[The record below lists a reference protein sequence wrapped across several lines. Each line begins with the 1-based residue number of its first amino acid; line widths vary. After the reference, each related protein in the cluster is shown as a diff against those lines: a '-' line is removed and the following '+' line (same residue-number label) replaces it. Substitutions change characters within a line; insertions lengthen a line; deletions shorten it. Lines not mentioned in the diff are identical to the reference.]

1 MVPKTGLEPVQYR
14 YRRILSPLRLP
25 ISPLG
30 QLPIAIINNLN
41 NKINSKFKII
51 ICILKKI
58 KKYIKFTKI
67 VLTNYAK

>member
-30 QLPIAIINNLN
+30 QLPITIINNFN
-41 NKINSKFKII
+41 YKINRKLKYLFIYFKIFINI
-51 ICILKKI
+51 IKLE
-58 KKYIKFTKI
+58 TKI
-67 VLTNYAK
+67 H

>member
-30 QLPIAIINNLN
+30 QLPMIIINNLN
-41 NKINSKFKII
+41 NKINSKLQII
-51 ICILKKI
+51 ISILKK
-58 KKYIKFTKI
+58 TKNI
-67 VLTNYAK
+67 LNLLK

>member
-30 QLPIAIINNLN
+30 QLPMIIINNLN
-41 NKINSKFKII
+41 NKINSKLQII
-51 ICILKKI
+51 ISILKKN

-67 VLTNYAK
+67 VLTNYVK

>member
-30 QLPIAIINNLN
+30 QLPMIIINNLN
-41 NKINSKFKII
+41 NKINSKSQII
-51 ICILKKI
+51 ISILKKN

-67 VLTNYAK
+67 VLTNYVK